1 MKLYL
6 PRHTLNYAV
15 DRSPIAVV
23 PLTKVIGYIFHLM
36 PFVLQ
41 PAPLAVHVDV
51 SHILG
56 LYAIVRHQP
65 QNALRGVKYLV
76 LCHAIVI

>member
-1 MKLYL
+1 MNLYL
-6 PRHTLNYAV
+6 PRHALNYAV
-15 DRSPIAVV
+15 DRGPVAFV
-23 PLTKVIGYIFHLM
+23 PLTKVISYIFHLM
-36 PFVLQ
+36 PFAFQ
-41 PAPLAVHVDV
+41 PAPLAVHVEV

-65 QNALRGVKYLV
+65 QNALRGVQYFV

>member
-15 DRSPIAVV
+15 DRGSVAFV
-23 PLTKVIGYIFHLM
+23 PLTKVTGYIFHLM

-41 PAPLAVHVDV
+41 SAPLAVHVEV

-56 LYAIVRHQP
+56 LYAVVRH
-65 QNALRGVKYLV
+65 
-76 LCHAIVI
+76 